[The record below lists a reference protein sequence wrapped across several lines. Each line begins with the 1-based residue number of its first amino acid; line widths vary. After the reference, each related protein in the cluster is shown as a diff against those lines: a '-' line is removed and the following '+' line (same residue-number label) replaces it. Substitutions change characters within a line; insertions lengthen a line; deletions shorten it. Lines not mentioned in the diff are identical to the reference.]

1 MKRSIFSIVIIGL
14 FLLGCADRKGQSE
27 KKRREWEKDIKK
39 YERIIQ
45 KKIEAYDHLA
55 LIYRKLGNELLERE
69 FFNEAS
75 RYYQKA
81 IHLLPNEAELHH
93 SLAVCQAN
101 RGKTDKNLYDEAIT
115 EYQKAIKLTPDFAE
129 SYYGLGIIYYFEK
142 DEKQKAISSLE
153 KAVRLKPDYIDAHLA
168 LGQFYYET
176 GKPQLSISK
185 YKQAISLHPEKAKI
199 TANYYVD
206 IGLIHY
212 HTGNRAAAVGSFR
225 NALEIDKNNR
235 EARENL
241 ELLGEKVY
249 DRYKKYRGR

>member
-1 MKRSIFSIVIIGL
+1 MKRLIFSIAIIGL
-14 FLLGCADRKGQSE
+14 FLTGCTRENSQFEKRK
-27 KKRREWEKDIKK
+27 REWEKEIKK
-39 YERIIQ
+39 YEKVIQ
-45 KKIEAYDHLA
+45 ERIEAYDHLA
-55 LIYRKLGNELLERE
+55 LVYRKLGDELLMRE

-81 IHLLPNEAELHH
+81 IYLLPNEPELHH

-101 RGKTDKNLYDEAIT
+101 RGKTDEKFYDEAIT
-115 EYQKAIKLTPDFAE
+115 EYQNAIKLKPDFAQG
-129 SYYGLGIIYYFEK
+129 YYGLAIIYYFEK
-142 DEKQKAISSLE
+142 DKKQKAISLLE
-153 KAVRLKPDYIDAHLA
+153 KAVALKPDYIDANLA

-176 GKPQLSISK
+176 GKPQIAISK

-206 IGLIHY
+206 IGLIYY
-212 HTGNRAAAVGSFR
+212 HTGNRAAAVENFR
-225 NALEIDKNNR
+225 KSLEIDKNNS

-249 DRYKKYRGR
+249 DRYKKYRSK